1 MEDNSQYNEL
11 LINYL
16 LNEVSAEQ
24 KVLVEN
30 WINGNEANKLYFE
43 KLKNTWQLTGA
54 TKSLD
59 YVLDEMN
66 LDDKW
71 VQLKKKVTSR
81 ESLSSSVFAE
91 DWVSYLEVKESDH
104 KPSLLKMFVVAASVL
119 LIVSFSWN
127 FFSNDNPTP
136 AISDSMVKKKNSVTI
151 QVRHEVNNTGKEK
164 RIQLQDGSWILLAPK
179 SEVTYNEPFFDRRD
193 FVLIGK
199 AHFIVA
205 KDSLRP
211 FTVFTGDIVTTA
223 IGTEFT
229 VTTYKKDNQ
238 VIVQLFKGKVVIKAV
253 DMRNTRLK
261 NNIYLLPGQTLVYS
275 TSGVSHLDSLK
286 LTTNSDPEQ
295 IIKRELN
302 PDDPSIPEDADASY
316 FMFNNQ
322 PLSTVFDELAALYK
336 VPIIYNNKDFN
347 NLFFIGRY
355 NSTDSVELILKRIAI
370 LNNLTVTKEDTA
382 FLIQRYKQSP

>member
-91 DWVSYLEVKESDH
+91 DWVSYLEVKESDR

-127 FFSNDNPTP
+127 FFRNDNRTP
-136 AISDSMVKKKNSVTI
+136 AISDSMVQWK
-151 QVRHEVNNTGKEK
+151 
-164 RIQLQDGSWILLAPK
+164 
-179 SEVTYNEPFFDRRD
+179 
-193 FVLIGK
+193 
-199 AHFIVA
+199 IV
-205 KDSLRP
+205 
-211 FTVFTGDIVTTA
+211 
-223 IGTEFT
+223 
-229 VTTYKKDNQ
+229 
-238 VIVQLFKGKVVIKAV
+238 
-253 DMRNTRLK
+253 
-261 NNIYLLPGQTLVYS
+261 
-275 TSGVSHLDSLK
+275 
-286 LTTNSDPEQ
+286 
-295 IIKRELN
+295 
-302 PDDPSIPEDADASY
+302 
-316 FMFNNQ
+316 
-322 PLSTVFDELAALYK
+322 
-336 VPIIYNNKDFN
+336 
-347 NLFFIGRY
+347 
-355 NSTDSVELILKRIAI
+355 
-370 LNNLTVTKEDTA
+370 
-382 FLIQRYKQSP
+382 